1 MGIIWRIIGTSQF
14 QASDNDVTTFY
25 VRSGHLSN
33 GKVFFQRLFHTN
45 QIIPY
50 SMRNF
55 DTLLRLP
62 VDSKAVKG
70 DFVQLRSLMI
80 LSSIIFKKR
89 M

>member
-33 GKVFFQRLFHTN
+33 GKVFLQRLFHTN

-55 DTLLRLP
+55 DTLLRVP

-70 DFVQLRSLMI
+70 DFVQLHVLLMI
-80 LSSIIFKKR
+80 FSSLIFKK
-89 M
+89 